1 MAYGGGTWLA
11 QNKILP
17 GAYINFSSV
26 SKASATLSDRG
37 IAAAPFELDWGAPG
51 VLRLIEQGEFQKESF
66 DLFGHGYT
74 DDEMLP
80 LREIFLHATK
90 VYCYR
95 LDGQGAVKASCDF
108 ATAKYVGTRGNDI
121 RIVVEADADVS
132 SGYIVK
138 TMVGSKVIDEQKVTD
153 FAKLKDNDWIDFKA
167 GCVLGTKPSESEDD
181 STVYVPAGTYPLTGG
196 TNGTVNGEAH
206 QNFLDAIESCSF
218 NTLCCPVADDDTVK
232 SLYVAFTKR
241 VRDKLGS
248 KFQLVG
254 YDLSNPDYMGVINL
268 KNSCTH
274 PKIANVDKALL
285 VYWLTGA
292 EAACNINRSLTNT
305 AYDGELEIVVKGV
318 SETQA
323 QLEDAMKSGKLAF
336 HNSNGKIVIL
346 EDINSLVTLEEN
358 LGDIFQM
365 NQTVRVCDQIAND
378 IAVLFVTR
386 YLGIVQNDA
395 TGRASLWNDIVYYL
409 KELLRLRA
417 IENLDTDKVTVELGR
432 NKKTVLVNIN
442 NLSVVNA
449 MSQLY
454 MAVVIE

>member
-66 DLFGHGYT
+66 ELFGHGYT

-95 LDGQGAVKASCDF
+95 LDGEGAVKASCDF

-153 FAKLKDNDWIDFKA
+153 FAKLKDNDWVDFKA
-167 GCVLGTKPSESEDD
+167 GCILGTKPSEAGDD
-181 STVYVPAGTYPLTGG
+181 SAVYVPAGTYPLTGG

-268 KNSCTH
+268 KNSCNH
-274 PKIANVDKALL
+274 PKIANVNKASL

-305 AYDGELEIVVKGV
+305 AYDGELEIVIKGV

-323 QLEDAMKSGKLAF
+323 QLEDAMKSGMLAF

>member
-95 LDGQGAVKASCDF
+95 LDASGAVKASCDF
-108 ATAKYVGTRGNDI
+108 ADAKYVGTRGNDI

-153 FAKLKDNDWIDFKA
+153 FAQLKDNDWIDFKA
-167 GCVLGTKPSESEDD
+167 GCVLGTKPSESGDD

-268 KNSCTH
+268 KNSCNH
-274 PKIANVDKALL
+274 PKIANVNKASL

-305 AYDGELEIVVKGV
+305 AYDGELEIIIEGV
-318 SETQA
+318 TETQA
-323 QLEDAMKSGKLAF
+323 QLEDAMKSGMLAF

>member
-95 LDGQGAVKASCDF
+95 LDASGAVKASCDF
-108 ATAKYVGTRGNDI
+108 ADAKYVGTRGNDI

-153 FAKLKDNDWIDFKA
+153 FAKLKDNDWVDFKA
-167 GCVLGTKPSESEDD
+167 GCILGTKPSEAGDD
-181 STVYVPAGTYPLTGG
+181 SAVYVAAGTYPLTEGN
-196 TNGTVNGEAH
+196 NGTVNGEAH

-305 AYDGELEIVVKGV
+305 AYDGELEIVIKGV

>member
-66 DLFGHGYT
+66 ELFGHGYT

-95 LDGQGAVKASCDF
+95 LDASGAVKASCDF

-153 FAKLKDNDWIDFKA
+153 FAQLKDNDWVDFKA
-167 GCVLGTKPSESEDD
+167 GCVLGTKPSESGDD

-268 KNSCTH
+268 KNSCNH
-274 PKIANVDKALL
+274 PKIANVNKASL

-305 AYDGELEIVVKGV
+305 AYDGELEIVIKGV

-323 QLEDAMKSGKLAF
+323 QLEDAMKSGMLAF
-336 HNSNGKIVIL
+336 HNSNGKIVML
-346 EDINSLVTLEEN
+346 EDLNSLVTLEEN

-365 NQTVRVCDQIAND
+365 NPTVRVCDQIAND

>member
-95 LDGQGAVKASCDF
+95 LDASGAVKASCDF
-108 ATAKYVGTRGNDI
+108 ATAKYVGARGNDI

-153 FAKLKDNDWIDFKA
+153 FAQLKDNDWVDFKA
-167 GCVLGTKPSESEDD
+167 GCILGTKPSEAGDD
-181 STVYVPAGTYPLTGG
+181 STVYVAAGTYPLTGG

-268 KNSCTH
+268 KNSCNH
-274 PKIANVDKALL
+274 PKIANVNKASL

-305 AYDGELEIVVKGV
+305 AYDGELEIVIKGV

-323 QLEDAMKSGKLAF
+323 QLEDAMKSGMLAF
-336 HNSNGKIVIL
+336 HNSNGKIVVL

>member
-95 LDGQGAVKASCDF
+95 LDASGAVKASCDF

-153 FAKLKDNDWIDFKA
+153 FAQLKDNDWVDFKA
-167 GCVLGTKPSESEDD
+167 GCVLGTKPSDSGDD
-181 STVYVPAGTYPLTGG
+181 STVYVAAGTYPLTGG

-274 PKIANVDKALL
+274 PKIANVNKASL

-305 AYDGELEIVVKGV
+305 AYDGELEIVIKGV

-323 QLEDAMKSGKLAF
+323 QLEDAMKSGMLAF

-346 EDINSLVTLEEN
+346 EDINSFVTLEEN

>member
-95 LDGQGAVKASCDF
+95 LDASGAVKASCDF
-108 ATAKYVGTRGNDI
+108 ADAKYVGTRGNDI

-153 FAKLKDNDWIDFKA
+153 FAQLKDNDWIDFKA
-167 GCVLGTKPSESEDD
+167 GCVLGTKPSESGDD

-268 KNSCTH
+268 KNSCNH
-274 PKIANVDKALL
+274 PKIANVNKASL

-305 AYDGELEIVVKGV
+305 TYDGELEIVIKGV

>member
-66 DLFGHGYT
+66 ELFGHGYT

-95 LDGQGAVKASCDF
+95 LDASGAVKASCDF
-108 ATAKYVGTRGNDI
+108 ADAKYVGTRGNDI

-153 FAKLKDNDWIDFKA
+153 FAQLKDNDWVDFKA
-167 GCVLGTKPSESEDD
+167 GCVLGTKPSESGDD

-274 PKIANVDKALL
+274 PKIANVNKASL

-305 AYDGELEIVVKGV
+305 AYDGELEIVIKGV

-323 QLEDAMKSGKLAF
+323 QLEDAMKSGMLAF

>member
-66 DLFGHGYT
+66 ELFGHGYT

-95 LDGQGAVKASCDF
+95 LDGEGAVKASCDF

-167 GCVLGTKPSESEDD
+167 GCVLGTKPSEAGGD
-181 STVYVPAGTYPLTGG
+181 STVYVAAGTYPLTGG
-196 TNGTVNGEAH
+196 NNGTVNGEAH

-268 KNSCTH
+268 KNSCNH
-274 PKIANVDKALL
+274 PKIANVNKASL

-305 AYDGELEIVVKGV
+305 AYDGELEIVIKGV
-318 SETQA
+318 TETQA
-323 QLEDAMKSGKLAF
+323 QLEDAMKSGMLAF
-336 HNSNGKIVIL
+336 HKSNGKIVIL
-346 EDINSLVTLEEN
+346 EDINSFVTLEEN

>member
-66 DLFGHGYT
+66 ELFGHGYT

-95 LDGQGAVKASCDF
+95 LDASGAVKASCDF

-153 FAKLKDNDWIDFKA
+153 FAQLKGNDWVDFKA
-167 GCVLGTKPSESEDD
+167 GCVLGTKPSESGDD

-196 TNGTVNGEAH
+196 TNGTVNGDAH

-218 NTLCCPVADDDTVK
+218 NTLCCPVADDNTVK

-268 KNSCTH
+268 RNSCNH
-274 PKIANVDKALL
+274 PKIANVNKASL

-305 AYDGELEIVVKGV
+305 AYDGELEIVIKGV

-323 QLEDAMKSGKLAF
+323 QLEDAMKSGMLAF

>member
-95 LDGQGAVKASCDF
+95 LDGEGAVKASCDF

-138 TMVGSKVIDEQKVTD
+138 TMVGSKVIDEQKATAFSD
-153 FAKLKDNDWIDFKA
+153 LKDNDWVDFKD
-167 GCVLGTKPSESEDD
+167 GCILGAKPSEAGDNG
-181 STVYVPAGTYPLTGG
+181 TVYVPAGTYPLTGG

-268 KNSCTH
+268 KNSCNH
-274 PKIANVDKALL
+274 PKIANVNKASL

>member
-153 FAKLKDNDWIDFKA
+153 FAKLKDNDWVDFKA
-167 GCVLGTKPSESEDD
+167 GCILGTKPSEAGDN
-181 STVYVPAGTYPLTGG
+181 STVYVAAGTYPLTGG

-274 PKIANVDKALL
+274 PKIANVNKASL

-305 AYDGELEIVVKGV
+305 AYDGELEIVIKGV

-346 EDINSLVTLEEN
+346 EDINSFVTLEEN